1 MTGTFLDVG
10 SGTMKY
16 AKSMQRTQQH
26 ICMHVNNSL
35 HVSEN
40 KYFEKMR
47 GHKKQRDSPEEEH
60 FLSFN
65 GQKIISWKATV
76 ELINRCTRWE

>member
-10 SGTMKY
+10 SRTMKY
-16 AKSMQRTQQH
+16 AKSMELTGQH
-26 ICMHVNNSL
+26 ICIHVNKSL

-40 KYFEKMR
+40 KYFEKTR

-65 GQKIISWKATV
+65 GQEIISGKVTV
-76 ELINRCTRWE
+76 ELINRCTHWE